1 MKDYEIND
9 ETLAIIGV
17 SETKARV
24 VEKDD
29 EYIVQR
35 SAYEIIDNS
44 CRYFGSSYEGRV
56 AGSKSMLNA
65 KYKLPIVNAE
75 AQQLIFFP
83 TESPITDNCIWISSK
98 YFDHTSKDRNKAH
111 VYFKNG
117 KEIKTN
123 CSSSCLNNQYVKATL
138 LECIVNRRK
147 NN

>member
-44 CRYFGSSYEGRV
+44 CR
-56 AGSKSMLNA
+56 
-65 KYKLPIVNAE
+65 
-75 AQQLIFFP
+75 
-83 TESPITDNCIWISSK
+83 
-98 YFDHTSKDRNKAH
+98 
-111 VYFKNG
+111 
-117 KEIKTN
+117 
-123 CSSSCLNNQYVKATL
+123 
-138 LECIVNRRK
+138 
-147 NN
+147 